1 MVNMGINIANVNTA
15 GQSNI
20 LELSRNATVYEQA
33 RPALTEIAERSKPGP
48 GEADVDERNSATE
61 AKGDEVNEVVK
72 AIDTVNQKLLVKSTN
87 LVFEFDDVKD
97 PPIIKVVDKE
107 NGDVIREIPSKE
119 LREIAKA
126 LNSIA
131 DNLNGSSGILLDEQ
145 L

>member
-1 MVNMGINIANVNTA
+1 MVNMGINIASTA

-20 LELSRNATVYEQA
+20 LELSRNATAQEQA
-33 RPALTEIAERSKPGP
+33 RPVLAEVVERVQPEA
-48 GEADVDERNSATE
+48 GEAGNDEQNST
-61 AKGDEVNEVVK
+61 AKAKNDEVNDVVK